1 MGVQQSTSTK
11 ASKLT
16 KTSKLNQCFQNP
28 RERPAF
34 NCMTLVD
41 SRQTKAI
48 PKNAQHMEL
57 TMLAKFGGHCI
68 FLVDTTHHHQGLCV
82 TGNPKRQLIT
92 KLRPL
97 GHFLAILFVFHSMH
111 SHSKLCLCNIN

>member
-1 MGVQQSTSTK
+1 VQQSTSTSTK

-16 KTSKLNQCFQNP
+16 KTSKHQNSTN
-28 RERPAF
+28 AF
-34 NCMTLVD
+34 KIHENDLLFTQWMTLVD

-57 TMLAKFGGHCI
+57 TLLAKFGGHCI

-82 TGNPKRQLIT
+82 TGNPKRQLMT
-92 KLRPL
+92 K
-97 GHFLAILFVFHSMH
+97 I
-111 SHSKLCLCNIN
+111 